1 MIDLVS
7 WGAQYGTPP
16 GGEAEFD
23 LTVLPPPPP
32 PIASGT
38 GLDEGVQRYYFSD
51 PVVQQWG
58 ATMACLGLE
67 LDRNHES
74 PLMVFICKEGRH
86 RSVAMAEYVGE
97 LLRLVGVQYSIRH
110 LCLGGGVEQ

>member
-97 LLRLVGVQYSIRH
+97 LLRLGGSKNTIRH
-110 LCLGGGVEQ
+110 LCLGGDQR

>member
-7 WGAQYGTPP
+7 WGEQYGTPP

-51 PVVQQWG
+51 PVVQKW
-58 ATMACLGLE
+58 ALTIACYALE
-67 LDRNHES
+67 ISRNHDS
-74 PLMVFICKEGRH
+74 PLMVFVCKEGRH

-97 LLRLVGVQYSIRH
+97 FLRLARVKYSIRH